1 MNVPKIL
8 TAQAEKLT
16 AYYEAHYPKL
26 APLAAQCFLNTIE
39 TTVRQLE
46 DGGYF
51 VITGDIPAMWLRDSS
66 SQVGL
71 YVRFAKEDEDLQKIL
86 ESVIKKQGELVLRD
100 PYANAF
106 TAYETDASAG
116 YEDDTLMLPGVW
128 ERKYEVDSLTA
139 PIFLAYKYWKATGKE
154 TIFDE
159 DYKKVLYT
167 IAELYKKEQD
177 HSASSYSFTRTNCP
191 ETDTLPCD
199 GKGNPVVPTGMTW
212 SGFRPSDDRCVY
224 GYLVPSNMAAVVA
237 MKELGEIAEKVY
249 KDAALKELANSL
261 AEEIEKGIEAYG
273 ITEVE
278 GYGRVYAYETDGMG
292 HYVLMDDANVPSLL
306 SIPYLKYRERGDELT
321 ENTRRFILSENN
333 PFYFKGKYAEGI
345 GSPHTPEGYV
355 WHIALAMQAL
365 TSTDREEVLSML
377 EMLADTNA
385 GTNFMHESFDPDA
398 PENYTRSWFAWANT
412 LFAELLEDLMEEDF
426 FTLPR

>member
-8 TAQAEKLT
+8 TAQAENLT

-46 DGGYF
+46 DGRYF

-71 YVRFAKEDEDLQKIL
+71 YVRFAKEDEDLQEIL

-199 GKGNPVVPTGMTW
+199 GKGNPVAPTGMTW

-249 KDAALKELANSL
+249 KDAALKALADNL
-261 AEEIEKGIEAYG
+261 AEEIEKGIEKYG

-333 PFYFKGKYAEGI
+333 PFYCKGKYAQGI

-385 GTNFMHESFDPDA
+385 GTNYMHESFDPDA

-426 FTLPR
+426 FDQGN

>member
-1 MNVPKIL
+1 MNIPKIL
-8 TAQAEKLT
+8 TAQAEKLA

-46 DGGYF
+46 DGRYF

-71 YVRFAKEDEDLQKIL
+71 YVRFAKEDEDLQEIL

-199 GKGNPVVPTGMTW
+199 GKGNPVAPTGMTW

-249 KDAALKELANSL
+249 KDAALKALADNL
-261 AEEIEKGIEAYG
+261 AEEIEKGIEKYG

-333 PFYFKGKYAEGI
+333 PFYCKGKYAQGI

-385 GTNFMHESFDPDA
+385 GTNYMHESFDPDA

-426 FTLPR
+426 FDQGN